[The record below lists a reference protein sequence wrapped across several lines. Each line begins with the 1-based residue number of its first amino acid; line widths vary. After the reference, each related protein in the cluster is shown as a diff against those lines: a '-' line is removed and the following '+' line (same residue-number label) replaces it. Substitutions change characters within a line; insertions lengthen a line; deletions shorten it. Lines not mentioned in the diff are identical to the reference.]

1 MPQRVPRSRPHTRAR
16 RVQLCILSWTPRCCH
31 FCALPLTSLD
41 RRGHIRLSCC
51 TCTFARSKTW
61 CCNVKVWLVAFSMLV
76 SCSTAQC
83 AVWFLRIQICHS
95 SFFFTCWCV
104 LCLLSIQPS
113 ASFHMSQNPRKGKEV
128 RFDGA
133 MSFHAAAMSFYVVAI
148 WLCFCCTCLGSFVL
162 LLRWIVP
169 VVVGRMAPSG
179 LRDMPKCPPRLHMCQ
194 ISGFLCLQAD

>member
-1 MPQRVPRSRPHTRAR
+1 
-16 RVQLCILSWTPRCCH
+16 
-31 FCALPLTSLD
+31 
-41 RRGHIRLSCC
+41 
-51 TCTFARSKTW
+51 
-61 CCNVKVWLVAFSMLV
+61 
-76 SCSTAQC
+76 
-83 AVWFLRIQICHS
+83 
-95 SFFFTCWCV
+95 
-104 LCLLSIQPS
+104 
-113 ASFHMSQNPRKGKEV
+113 MSQNPRKGKEV